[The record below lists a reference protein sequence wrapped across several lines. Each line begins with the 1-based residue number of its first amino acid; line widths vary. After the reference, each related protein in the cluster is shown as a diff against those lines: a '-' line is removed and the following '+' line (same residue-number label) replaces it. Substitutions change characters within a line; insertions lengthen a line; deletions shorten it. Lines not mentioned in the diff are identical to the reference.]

1 MFGTGTHDAGG
12 TQMSD
17 RLLWPQYG
25 SPTDLAAIEAIPLA
39 KRHLP
44 ESTYAILNRAAA
56 RWPDRIAT
64 SVLADGRH
72 WQRPRRQTFAELH
85 AQVVR
90 AANLLHA
97 NGIGRGDA
105 VVLLSPNCESLITA
119 TLAAQLTGVAA
130 PINPALADE
139 HIGALVGRLGA
150 RVLIAADTDPGCHA
164 RARTLLDSG
173 LVDTV
178 IPLSRLEE
186 MSADCDPDVFVGRE
200 PTGRDIATIFHTGG
214 TTGLPKLAAHT
225 HANEVAN
232 AWMIA
237 AMTLLDDDSV
247 IFAALPM
254 FHVNAVM
261 VTVLAPLLRGQQ
273 TVWAGP
279 LGYRD
284 PDLMANFW
292 NIVERYGVTAMSAV
306 PTVYAALSQIPV
318 DADLSSL
325 RFAVVGASPLS
336 AAVRSA
342 FESRTGV
349 RLVEG
354 YGLTEAT
361 AASARSFPGH
371 PRPGSVGQR
380 LPYQRLR
387 VMRVDGD
394 GRWQDC
400 APGET
405 GRLAIGGPTV
415 FPGYVVG
422 RGDGGFVLDGK
433 GSLVDGWLD
442 TGDLARVDEEGFIYL
457 TGRAKDLIIRGGHN
471 IDPATVEDSLLSH
484 PAVTAA
490 AAVGRPDPHA
500 GELPVAYVTV
510 TGTVAEAELLEWSAA
525 RVSERAAAPK
535 AVTIVES
542 LPLTAVG
549 KPNKLPLRADATRT
563 ALLGALAGVRG
574 VLAVESDADDGTVR
588 ATVRCSADADVETV
602 RKALSHFIVDYRL
615 DVMPAQ
621 VAADPR

>member
-1 MFGTGTHDAGG
+1 
-12 TQMSD
+12 MSEA
-17 RLLWPQYG
+17 LLWPRYS
-25 SPTDLAAIEAIPLA
+25 SPADIAEIESIPLSQ
-39 KRHLP
+39 RGLP
-44 ESTYAILNRAAA
+44 ESTYAIVRRAAA

-64 SVLADGRH
+64 NVLADGAH
-72 WQRPRRQTFAELH
+72 WEQPSTRTFGRLCAD
-85 AQVVR
+85 VTR
-90 AANLLHA
+90 AANLLHSK
-97 NGIGRGDA
+97 GVRRTDP
-105 VVLLSPNCESLITA
+105 VVLLSPNCEALITA
-119 TLAAQLTGVAA
+119 TLAAQLAGIAA
-130 PINPALADE
+130 PINPALAAE
-139 HIGALVGRLGA
+139 HISALVERLGA
-150 RVLIAADTDPGCHA
+150 RVVIASDTDPGC
-164 RARTLLDSG
+164 RAVGAALLEAGVVDEVIGLGTLD
-173 LVDTV
+173 D
-178 IPLSRLEE
+178 LS
-186 MSADCDPDVFVGRE
+186 SACDPDAFAGSV
-200 PTGRDIATIFHTGG
+200 PTGTDIATIFHTGG

-247 IFAALPM
+247 ILAALPL

-284 PDLMANFW
+284 PDLMVNFW
-292 NIVERYGVTAMSAV
+292 NIIERYRVTAMSAV
-306 PTVYAALSQIPV
+306 PTVYAALAQIPV
-318 DADLSSL
+318 DADLSSM

-342 FESRTGV
+342 FETRTGV
-349 RLVEG
+349 PLVEG

-380 LPYQRLR
+380 MPYQPLR
-387 VMRVDGD
+387 VIRSDESGT
-394 GRWQDC
+394 WQDC
-400 APGET
+400 APGEM
-405 GRLAIGGPTV
+405 GRLTIGGPTV

-422 RGDGGFVLDGK
+422 RDERGFLLDGK
-433 GSLVDGWLD
+433 GMLVDGWLD

-510 TGTVAEAELLEWSAA
+510 TGTPTEAELLEWSAA

-535 AVTIVES
+535 SVIIVEA

-549 KPNKLPLRADATRT
+549 KPNKLPLRADATRR
-563 ALLGALAGVRG
+563 ALADALAGVPG
-574 VLAVESDADDGTVR
+574 VLGVDCNADDGTVR
-588 ATVRCSADADVETV
+588 ATITVNAGADAGAVQD
-602 RKALSHFIVDYRL
+602 ALSRYTIDCRIST
-615 DVMPAQ
+615 ANGA
-621 VAADPR
+621 AADPR

>member
-1 MFGTGTHDAGG
+1 
-12 TQMSD
+12 MSEE
-17 RLLWPQYG
+17 LLWPRYS
-25 SPTDLAAIEAIPLA
+25 SPADIAEIESIPLEQ
-39 KRHLP
+39 RGLP
-44 ESTYAILNRAAA
+44 ESTYAILRRAAA
-56 RWPDRIAT
+56 RWPDRVAT
-64 SVLADGRH
+64 SVLADGAH
-72 WQRPRRQTFAELH
+72 WEHPSTRTYGRLCADVT
-85 AQVVR
+85 R
-90 AANLLHA
+90 AANLLHSTGVRR
-97 NGIGRGDA
+97 NDP
-105 VVLLSPNCESLITA
+105 VVLLSPNCEALITA
-119 TLAAQLTGVAA
+119 TLAAQLAGIAA
-130 PINPALADE
+130 PINPGLAAE
-139 HIGALVGRLGA
+139 HIRGLVERLGA
-150 RVLIAADTDPGCHA
+150 RVVIASGTDPACASTAAALRDAGV
-164 RARTLLDSG
+164 
-173 LVDTV
+173 VDTV
-178 IPLSRLEE
+178 IGLGSLDELA
-186 MSADCDPDVFVGRE
+186 ADFDPDEFAGSE
-200 PTGRDIATIFHTGG
+200 PTGTDIATIFHTGG

-247 IFAALPM
+247 IFAALPL

-292 NIVERYGVTAMSAV
+292 NIIERYRITAMSAV
-306 PTVYAALSQIPV
+306 PTVYAALAQIPV
-318 DADLSSL
+318 DADLSSM

-342 FESRTGV
+342 FETRTGV
-349 RLVEG
+349 PLVEG

-380 LPYQRLR
+380 MPYQPLR
-387 VMRVDGD
+387 VIRSEESGT
-394 GRWQDC
+394 WQDC
-400 APGET
+400 APGEM

-422 RGDGGFVLDGK
+422 RDEGGFILDGK
-433 GSLVDGWLD
+433 GMLVDGWLD

-510 TGTVAEAELLEWSAA
+510 TGEPAEAELLEWSAA

-535 AVTIVES
+535 EVRIVDA

-549 KPNKLPLRADATRT
+549 KPNKLPLRADATRR
-563 ALLGALAGVRG
+563 ALTDALRAVPG
-574 VLAVESDADDGTVR
+574 VLGVDCNADDGTVR
-588 ATVRCSADADVETV
+588 ATVTVDDGADTNAV
-602 RKALSHFIVDYRL
+602 RDALSRYTIDYR
-615 DVMPAQ
+615 VSTATGA
-621 VAADPR
+621 AADPR

>member
-1 MFGTGTHDAGG
+1 
-12 TQMSD
+12 MSEA
-17 RLLWPQYG
+17 LLWPRY
-25 SPTDLAAIEAIPLA
+25 SHPADLAEIESIPLTQ
-39 KRHLP
+39 RQLP
-44 ESTYAILNRAAA
+44 DSTYSILCRAAA
-56 RWPDRIAT
+56 RWPNRVA
-64 SVLADGRH
+64 SNVLPDGAHWEHPSTRTFGQLSADV
-72 WQRPRRQTFAELH
+72 T
-85 AQVVR
+85 R
-90 AANLLHA
+90 AANLLHSK
-97 NGIGRGDA
+97 GIGRSDP
-105 VVLLSPNCESLITA
+105 VVLLSPNCEALITA
-119 TLAAQLTGVAA
+119 TLAAQLAGIAA
-130 PINPALADE
+130 PINPALATG
-139 HIGALVGRLGA
+139 HISALVERLGA
-150 RVLIAADTDPGCHA
+150 RVVIASDTDPGCLSTA
-164 RARTLLDSG
+164 GALLDAG
-173 LVDTV
+173 VIDTV
-178 IPLSRLEE
+178 IALGSLNELSAEF
-186 MSADCDPDVFVGRE
+186 DPDAFAGSE
-200 PTGRDIATIFHTGG
+200 PTGTDIATIFHTGG

-247 IFAALPM
+247 IFAALPL

-306 PTVYAALSQIPV
+306 PTVYAALAQIPV
-318 DADLSSL
+318 DADLSSMRL
-325 RFAVVGASPLS
+325 AVVGASPLS

-342 FESRTGV
+342 FEARTGV
-349 RLVEG
+349 PLVEG

-380 LPYQRLR
+380 MPYQPLR
-387 VMRVDGD
+387 VIRSDEAGVW
-394 GRWQDC
+394 RDC
-400 APGET
+400 APGEM
-405 GRLAIGGPTV
+405 GRLTIGGPTV

-422 RGDGGFVLDGK
+422 RDDTGFILDGK
-433 GSLVDGWLD
+433 GALVDGWLD

-510 TGTVAEAELLEWSAA
+510 TGTPEETELLEWSAA

-535 AVTIVES
+535 SVTIVEA

-549 KPNKLPLRADATRT
+549 KPNKLPLRADATR
-563 ALLGALAGVRG
+563 GALAEALTNVAG
-574 VLAVESDADDGTVR
+574 VLAVDCNADDGTVR
-588 ATVRCSADADVETV
+588 ATVTVSADADTEMI
-602 RKALSHFIVDYRL
+602 RDALSRYTIDYQINT
-615 DVMPAQ
+615 ATE
-621 VAADPR
+621 AAEDPR